1 MTWLVSC
8 ACVFLGSVFWLF
20 SWILTCCWL
29 RAMDLFYHV
38 FVVAWIVGLISC
50 LVYVMDCL
58 SWFLGCHVV
67 ACIVICCLMCVM
79 DCDLLLGVRHGLF
92 IMVSWLPGCYM
103 DCDLSLGVCVCHGLC
118 IMFSRSLCYV
128 WIGFHVFL
136 LCCCMDC
143 DVVWL
148 ICVVDCSSWSPWV
161 AWIVKWCHGL
171 CIFLVLHGFCGVCC
185 GIWIAFGTSGV
196 AFVVGIEN
204 GLLDVWHG
212 LCTRY
217 TTIFWVC
224 CCMDCGLIVWCKSW
238 IVYHGLSEAFW
249 WIVFSWCVM
258 WVARSLSRFLQT
270 MNRNLTFMLCLLL
283 SVSCWLWL
291 TVVCPAWILFCFLK
305 CFMAF
310 VVFAGAWH
318 GMLFTIKDGK
328 IKGWKIIIH
337 FHLHQY
343 KRMEK
348 IN

>member
-1 MTWLVSC
+1 MLLHALWYVAWC
-8 ACVFLGSVFWLF
+8 A
-20 SWILTCCWL
+20 SWIVIC
-29 RAMDLFYHV
+29 
-38 FVVAWIVGLISC
+38 C

-58 SWFLGCHVV
+58 SWFLGCQVV
-67 ACIVICCLMCVM
+67 TWIVICRL
-79 DCDLLLGVRHGLF
+79 
-92 IMVSWLPGCYM
+92 
-103 DCDLSLGVCVCHGLC
+103 VCVCHGLC

-348 IN
+348 

>member
-1 MTWLVSC
+1 MLLAARHGFVLSC
-8 ACVFLGSVFWLF
+8 F
-20 SWILTCCWL
+20 CC
-29 RAMDLFYHV
+29 
-38 FVVAWIVGLISC
+38 C
-50 LVYVMDCL
+50 MDCPQ
-58 SWFLGCHVV
+58 SLGLGHGLRSV
-67 ACIVICCLMCVM
+67 
-79 DCDLLLGVRHGLF
+79 DCWADLLLGVCYGLF
-92 IMVSWLPGCYM
+92 LLVSWLPCCCM
-103 DCDLSLGVCVCHGLC
+103 HCDMLLDVRHGLWFVAWCTSWTVYHGFLAARLLHGLWFVTWCVCVSWIAYHV
-118 IMFSRSLCYV
+118 FSVAVLRVVALIWFVAWCRS

-196 AFVVGIEN
+196 AFVVGIAN

-238 IVYHGLSEAFW
+238 IVYHGLSETFW

-283 SVSCWLWL
+283 NVSCWLWL

-328 IKGWKIIIH
+328 K
-337 FHLHQY
+337 
-343 KRMEK
+343 
-348 IN
+348 